1 MTVTRNRFSSS
12 SCIEPEIEP
21 MAQQRVFKFFQ
32 DHSLP
37 FTFREKEVKNVKRFR
52 WQSQIV
58 KLQLSKCHRSTLK
71 NPLRLTKYLRKTAI
85 LNDRIYLILKLFRH
99 DSLRVDVV

>member
-58 KLQLSKCHRSTLK
+58 KLQLSPFNVEKRSSFDEIFAK
-71 NPLRLTKYLRKTAI
+71 NRHFKRSYLPDFEA
-85 LNDRIYLILKLFRH
+85 FP
-99 DSLRVDVV
+99 S